1 MSSLEALSLADC
13 PASSYPYFYS
23 PGLQPGLG
31 CDGWSLFP
39 AEQEVLAVTGG
50 SQEWRVTRQGVSQES
65 ETLQFDQG
73 LHALKLKKSGLK
85 KWDLFKYF
93 KWFHWKVHG
102 RRIVLD
108 F

>member
-1 MSSLEALSLADC
+1 MSSLEALSLASS

-50 SQEWRVTRQGVSQES
+50 SQEWRVTRQGVSQGS

-73 LHALKLKKSGLK
+73 LHALKLKKKL
-85 KWDLFKYF
+85 DLFKCF
-93 KWFHWKVHG
+93 QWFH
-102 RRIVLD
+102 
-108 F
+108 